1 MRLKNMLALLR
12 ERGYQSVSLSVQ
24 RANYAVKIYRDA
36 GFSIREDKKSAGI
49 QVRFLGGMGL

>member
-24 RANYAVKIYRDA
+24 RANYAVKMYRDA
-36 GFSIREDKKSAGI
+36 GFSIRKEKDDEYLMAC
-49 QVRFLGGMGL
+49 VL